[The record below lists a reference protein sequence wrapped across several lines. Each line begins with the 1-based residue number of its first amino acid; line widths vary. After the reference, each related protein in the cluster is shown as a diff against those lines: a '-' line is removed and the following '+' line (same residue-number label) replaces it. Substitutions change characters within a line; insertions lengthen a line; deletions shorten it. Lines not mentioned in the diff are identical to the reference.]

1 MNKETLDLHPPAM
14 TDSDWRKLRE
24 VVGKNLQG
32 DALAMDLV
40 MQQMVLTMQR
50 AAVLVVIEI
59 DE

>member
-1 MNKETLDLHPPAM
+1 M